1 MSFGKQIYYNTVHL
15 FMRRGRTMLYSH
27 RETEVSAEA
36 SQSQM
41 SAWELGSVIA
51 TGGTQEE
58 QPPSSHTTPETFLS
72 PPTLAKVLATLPT
85 TLQTLCIIFP

>member
-1 MSFGKQIYYNTVHL
+1 M
-15 FMRRGRTMLYSH
+15 
-27 RETEVSAEA
+27 EVSAEA

-58 QPPSSHTTPETFLS
+58 RPPSSYTATDTFLS

-85 TLQTLCIIFP
+85 TLQTLCIISS